1 MEIGLGTF
9 TADRHPDDGRSHSEL
24 YGETLDLAQV
34 AEDSGFDCV
43 WVSEHHFTDGGYNP
57 SVTSLLAALAAATE
71 EIELGS
77 NVALGPMYKQPVRL
91 AEDLAV
97 VDNIA
102 DGRLTFGVANG
113 YRVEEFEVMGV
124 PLEERPLRLHHLV
137 KILRKA
143 WHDDPLVHEGHERLD
158 GAWEFDG
165 VNVTPKPEQ
174 DGGPDIILGGF
185 AEPAV
190 ERAARIGDGYSV
202 GALTGLE
209 MAQNCTDVYWNAVEE
224 VGKNRED
231 QTYVLWNCGFLHD
244 EKEPEAVVGK
254 HWQQFKDQYGDWY
267 YEAGQIDDPRALHDA
282 YDANA
287 MFYSDPDEMAAKINE
302 YKEMFGDDMHFIYQA
317 AFPSLDYEDFK
328 YSIEL
333 FGQEVIPQ
341 IT

>member
-1 MEIGLGTF
+1 MEVGLGTF
-9 TADRHPDDGRSHSEL
+9 TADRHPDDDRPHSEL
-24 YGETLDLAQV
+24 YSETLKLTQV
-34 AEDSGFDCV
+34 AEQNNFDCA

-57 SVTSLLAALAAATE
+57 SVTSLLAALATATDD
-71 EIELGS
+71 IGIAS

-97 VDNIA
+97 IDNIS

-113 YRVEEFEVMGV
+113 YRVEEFEVMDV
-124 PLEERPLRLHHLV
+124 PLGERPLRLHHLV

-143 WHDDPLVHEGHERLD
+143 WKDEPLVHEGHERLD
-158 GAWEFDG
+158 EAWEFDG
-165 VNVTPKPEQ
+165 VDVTPKPVQ
-174 DGGPDIILGGF
+174 DDGPDIILGGF

-209 MAQNCTDVYWNAVEE
+209 MAQNCVDVWNAVDEAD
-224 VGKNRED
+224 REQDD
-231 QTYVLWNCGFLHD
+231 QQLVVWNCGFLHD
-244 EKEPEAVVGK
+244 EKDPEEVVGK

-287 MFYSDPDEMAAKINE
+287 MFYSDPDEMVAKIEE
-302 YKEMFGDDMHFIYQA
+302 YKELFGDDMHFIYQA
-317 AFPSLDYEDFK
+317 AFPSLDYEEFK

-333 FGQEVIPQ
+333 FGQEVIPE
-341 IT
+341 IR